1 MPPYTPPLT
10 QFLTYGDCRKLRD
23 WPDYVKLGFGPEH
36 APELIRMAL
45 DEDLH
50 QADSDGLD
58 VWAPIHAWRTLG
70 QLRAEAASEPL
81 LALLQRIDDDG
92 DDWVGEELPRVY
104 GLIGLAAVPV
114 LARYLADPQHGLW
127 ARVAACHGLSEI
139 GQQHPD
145 SRAECAALITRQLEH
160 YGEQDSTLNAFLFSR
175 LLDLRAV
182 ESALVIERAFAADAI
197 DPTVAGDWEDAQV
210 ALGLKAKRSTPR
222 PDYLSK
228 QLGFD
233 RHEFLNL
240 LKRAAAQKPAPGG
253 DPRLL
258 NWQPAQ
264 TAPATSKKR
273 RRRKKP

>member
-1 MPPYTPPLT
+1 MPSYTPPLT
-10 QFLTYGDCRKLRD
+10 HLLTYGDCRQLRG

-36 APELIRMAL
+36 VPELIRMAL

-50 QADSDGLD
+50 GADSNSPE

-81 LALLQRIDDDG
+81 LALLERIDDDG

-104 GLIGLAAVPV
+104 GLIGPAAIPV
-114 LARYLADPQHGLW
+114 LAHYLADPQHGLW

-145 SRAECAALITRQLEH
+145 SRAVCAAIITRQLEQ
-160 YGEQDSTLNAFLFSR
+160 YGEQDPTLNAFLFSR
-175 LLDLRAV
+175 LLDMRAV
-182 ESALVIERAFAADAI
+182 ESAPVIEHAFAADAI

-210 ALGLKAKRSTPR
+210 TLGLKAKRSTPR

-233 RHEFLNL
+233 RHEFLNM
-240 LKRAAAQKPAPGG
+240 LKRAATQKPAAGG

-264 TAPATSKKR
+264 TAPSTSKKR
-273 RRRKKP
+273 RRRKKS